1 MAVDIDTRKL
11 DLVFK
16 DVIANLHRGQVGN
29 CRPMRNGCQISLHI
43 VRSKRHIYQQLQKR
57 DTSISSAK
65 KSILVGWML
74 VTVESSWF
82 A

>member
-11 DLVFK
+11 ELVFK
-16 DVIANLHRGQVGN
+16 DVIASLRHGQVEN
-29 CRPMRNGCQISLHI
+29 CRPMRNGCQISLC
-43 VRSKRHIYQQLQKR
+43 VLRSESLIYQQLQKR
-57 DTSISSAK
+57 DTSISNAK
-65 KSILVGWML
+65 KYIGRMW